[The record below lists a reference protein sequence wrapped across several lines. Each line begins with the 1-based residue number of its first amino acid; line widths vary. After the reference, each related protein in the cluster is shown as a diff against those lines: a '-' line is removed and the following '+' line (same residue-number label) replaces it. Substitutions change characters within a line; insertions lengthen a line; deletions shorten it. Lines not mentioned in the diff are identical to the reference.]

1 MVGNPVW
8 TARWTGCVITE
19 GHVVCRRSRD
29 CFYGGA
35 AGAAGRTGAQEDGP
49 QQLQQPGQGP
59 MMIIISG
66 TLAGSVIL

>member
-1 MVGNPVW
+1 M
-8 TARWTGCVITE
+8 A
-19 GHVVCRRSRD
+19 RRSRD

-35 AGAAGRTGAQEDGP
+35 AGAADQEKRRGTQEDGP

-66 TLAGSVIL
+66 ISAGSVIL